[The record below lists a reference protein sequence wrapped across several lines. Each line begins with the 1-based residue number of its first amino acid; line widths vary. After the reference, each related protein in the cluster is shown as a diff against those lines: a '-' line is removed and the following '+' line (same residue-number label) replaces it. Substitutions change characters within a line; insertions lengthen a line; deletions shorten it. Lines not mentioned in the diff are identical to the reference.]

1 MAWKI
6 LIADDEPKIRRG
18 LIQLLGGHSEFQVVG
33 EAEDGERAL
42 EAVAALGPDILL
54 VDIRMPFVDGLSLVE
69 GLGRQSG
76 GAERRIIIISG
87 HDEFEYARQAIGLG
101 VFEFLM
107 KPVDEGVLIDV
118 LHRAAEDLGRSRT
131 REAYLNRAKDLA
143 KRSRPLMLDAL
154 FREALEG
161 GLTTEDWRETA
172 AFLGVSLSDCPQLV
186 LISPGD
192 HPGTGGQPLWAGLA
206 LRRIVEEAFADFD
219 PVLLTWKEPGTLAVL
234 ADSLDEVKWTNALD
248 QLEVRARDLLGLV
261 MSVGRVSVPGFP
273 ASLPAIWEEL
283 LTDRRE
289 TSPHG
294 TLSTLALN
302 ILDRRFRETD
312 LAIEDL
318 AEELQVSAGHLSRVL
333 KQSLGLTFTEA
344 LTKVRV
350 RKATILLSDPS
361 VKVYE
366 VAERVGYASQHYFS
380 RAFRR
385 VLGIAPT
392 EYRRGTK

>member
-18 LIQLLGGHSEFQVVG
+18 LIQLLGGHPEFQVVG

-42 EAVAALGPDILL
+42 EAVPALAPDILL

-69 GLGRQSG
+69 KLGRQPG
-76 GAERRIIIISG
+76 GDERRIIIISG

-118 LHRAAEDLGRSRT
+118 LRRAAEDLGRSRT
-131 REAYLNRAKDLA
+131 REAHLARAQDLA
-143 KRSRPLMLDAL
+143 RRSRPLMLDGL

-161 GLTTEDWRETA
+161 GVTVADWDETA
-172 AFLGVSLSDCPQLV
+172 AFLEVRLAGEPQLALV
-186 LISPGD
+186 SPGD

-206 LRRIVEEAFADFD
+206 LRRIAEEAFAAFD
-219 PVLLTWKEPGTLAVL
+219 PVLLAWKEPGALAVL
-234 ADSLDEVKWTNALD
+234 ADGADETKWLAALD

-261 MSVGRVSVPGFP
+261 VSVSRAPVAGFP
-273 ASLPAIWEEL
+273 GALPAVWDEL
-283 LTDRRE
+283 LSQRRE

-294 TLSTLALN
+294 TLATLALN
-302 ILDRRFRETD
+302 LLDRRFRETELTIDD
-312 LAIEDL
+312 LA
-318 AEELQVSAGHLSRVL
+318 AELQVSAGHLSRVL
-333 KQSLGLTFTEA
+333 KQSTGMTFVEA

-350 RKATILLSDPS
+350 RKATILLSDPA

-366 VAERVGYASQHYFS
+366 VADRVGYASQHYFS

-385 VLGIAPT
+385 VLGVAPS
-392 EYRRGTK
+392 EYRKGGR

>member
-18 LIQLLGGHSEFQVVG
+18 LIQLLGGRPEFEVVG

-42 EAVAALGPDILL
+42 EAVAALAPDILL

-69 GLGRQSG
+69 KLGHQPG
-76 GAERRIIIISG
+76 GDERRIIIISG

-118 LHRAAEDLGRSRT
+118 LRRAAEDLGRSRT

-161 GLTTEDWRETA
+161 GVTTEDWRETA
-172 AFLGVSLSDCPQLV
+172 AFLGVTLSDCPQLV

-234 ADSLDEVKWTNALD
+234 ADSLDEAKWTNALD